1 MILFKYQP
9 SIVIIF
15 KLHDTSLKKR
25 KFVRLTNQTGKAPN
39 LENIRKGVGKLTV
52 INELT
57 CMGT

>member
-15 KLHDTSLKKR
+15 KLHGTSLKKR
-25 KFVRLTNQTGKAPN
+25 KFVRLNNQTGKAPN